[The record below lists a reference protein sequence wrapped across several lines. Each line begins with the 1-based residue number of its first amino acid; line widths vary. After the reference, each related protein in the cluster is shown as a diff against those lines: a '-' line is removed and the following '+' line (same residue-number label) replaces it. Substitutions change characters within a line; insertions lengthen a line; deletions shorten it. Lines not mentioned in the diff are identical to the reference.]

1 MKLTST
7 SARTIADILKA
18 AKIGTWE
25 LSLPDRVLDASSGCK
40 ANYGRLPKDEFSYD
54 TLFKSIHPSDR
65 ERVAAMVAGAIRGE
79 NECATEYR
87 CVWPDGTL
95 HWISVTGSVV
105 RSESG
110 EPKKIIGVTQ
120 EISNRKRIESELR
133 EAQLRMT
140 SMLGAVDVGTWSVDL
155 INDKVTP
162 DRNLQRMFF
171 LTDEEAHGSMA
182 NYVGRV
188 HPDDRPAVDAAM
200 NRVFAEPGSTYRMEP
215 RIVSPEGTVRWVE
228 VRGDVERDAN
238 GTPIVFRGV
247 VLDITE
253 RKSSEELQ
261 SRLSASHNL
270 LKAQE
275 EERRRIARELHDSA
289 GQTLAALCMGV
300 ESLAVRARREAP
312 SLANVA
318 RECSD
323 TAQQLSQEVRTA
335 SYLLHPPMLDEIGLM
350 ATLGWYVEGLEARSG
365 LKIMLDTPREFK
377 RIGPERELLI
387 FRLVQECLTNIYR
400 HSGSKTGT
408 IRLTVEGHEIKL
420 SVEDQG
426 KGIPAGKLA
435 MVQNRGSGVGLQG
448 MRERVRQVNGQM
460 DVQSSHTG
468 TKVSFSFP
476 YQA

>member
-1 MKLTST
+1 
-7 SARTIADILKA
+7 
-18 AKIGTWE
+18 
-25 LSLPDRVLDASSGCK
+25 
-40 ANYGRLPKDEFSYD
+40 
-54 TLFKSIHPSDR
+54 
-65 ERVAAMVAGAIRGE
+65 
-79 NECATEYR
+79 
-87 CVWPDGTL
+87 
-95 HWISVTGSVV
+95 
-105 RSESG
+105 
-110 EPKKIIGVTQ
+110 
-120 EISNRKRIESELR
+120 
-133 EAQLRMT
+133 
-140 SMLGAVDVGTWSVDL
+140 
-155 INDKVTP
+155 
-162 DRNLQRMFF
+162 
-171 LTDEEAHGSMA
+171 
-182 NYVGRV
+182 
-188 HPDDRPAVDAAM
+188 
-200 NRVFAEPGSTYRMEP
+200 MEP